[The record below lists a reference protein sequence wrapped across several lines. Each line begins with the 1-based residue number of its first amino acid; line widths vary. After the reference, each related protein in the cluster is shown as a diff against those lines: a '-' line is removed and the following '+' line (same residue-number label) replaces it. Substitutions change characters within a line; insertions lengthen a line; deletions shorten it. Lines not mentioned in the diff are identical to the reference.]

1 MFENGIDRTRK
12 VHLSD
17 IVQSRSNMLDKKY
30 YTKGVYFQE
39 KLVNLKEKV

>member
-1 MFENGIDRTRK
+1 MQLRISKR
-12 VHLSD
+12 
-17 IVQSRSNMLDKKY
+17 RSTMLDKKY